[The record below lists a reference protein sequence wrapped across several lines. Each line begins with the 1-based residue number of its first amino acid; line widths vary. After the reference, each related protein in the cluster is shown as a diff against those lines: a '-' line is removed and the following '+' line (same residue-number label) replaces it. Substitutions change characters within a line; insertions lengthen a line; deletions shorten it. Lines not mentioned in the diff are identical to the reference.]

1 MYIWSEFGNID
12 FHFCT
17 PLGAVCNGAKAE
29 LLELGLNWMIR
40 IDGSD
45 LKDKLDETE
54 VIDGSKWV
62 NWIDLMEKIKMI

>member
-1 MYIWSEFGNID
+1 MD
-12 FHFCT
+12 K
-17 PLGAVCNGAKAE
+17 ANGAKAE

-54 VIDGSKWV
+54 VLDGSNWV
-62 NWIDLMEKIKMI
+62 NWIDLIEKM